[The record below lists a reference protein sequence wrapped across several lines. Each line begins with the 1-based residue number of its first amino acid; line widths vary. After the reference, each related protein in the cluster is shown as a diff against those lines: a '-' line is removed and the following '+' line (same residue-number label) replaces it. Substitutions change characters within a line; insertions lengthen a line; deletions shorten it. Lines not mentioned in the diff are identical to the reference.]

1 MDIKY
6 KILTLEE
13 AAFCFK
19 PDYDYS
25 GTDPNHVA
33 FQLSHDLVPN
43 PEKEEIGL
51 TIKAEITPEDSNM
64 VLAGETVYCTFH
76 VSPFD
81 KVIKTAGESFKTSEP
96 ALLETFISIGI
107 GALRGLL
114 AKNLKGTP
122 LAGYILPLIPMSFIH
137 RNFISEPKGE

>member
-13 AAFCFK
+13 IGFSFK

-25 GTDPNHVA
+25 ATDPDHVA
-33 FQLSHDLVPN
+33 FQFSHHFVPD
-43 PEKEEIGL
+43 PEKEEIAL
-51 TIKAEITPEDSNM
+51 TIKAGITPESSDL
-64 VLAGETVYCTFH
+64 VLADETVYCTFRI
-76 VSPFD
+76 SPFD

-114 AKNLKGTP
+114 AKNLKGTA

-137 RNFISEPKGE
+137 RNFIAEPKGE